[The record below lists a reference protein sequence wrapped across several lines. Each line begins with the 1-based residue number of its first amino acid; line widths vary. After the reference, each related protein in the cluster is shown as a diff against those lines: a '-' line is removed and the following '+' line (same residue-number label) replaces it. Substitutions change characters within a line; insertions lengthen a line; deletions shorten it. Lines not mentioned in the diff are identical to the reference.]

1 MGGGALY
8 TVYSSIYRV
17 FVHILDTLH
26 EYLLSNY
33 YMLCI
38 QFPPLQGGGHRF
50 KSCTAH
56 QGKSK
61 PPVVRVVFC
70 YVHSWLKP
78 GQGDGIDRPP
88 FLSHT
93 ILTYRQ
99 GRSVDMMRAHPDGN
113 GEDTNDS
120 HCGPSYSYVGKF
132 CFFIAFVLLNQ
143 TEAGTSC
150 PFKAIWSGYGRRSV
164 FFSAG

>member
-1 MGGGALY
+1 MSFPLWKRQLGQLAQLVEHRPYKAGA
-8 TVYSSIYRV
+8 TGSSPV
-17 FVHILDTLH
+17 LPTKENQNHP
-26 EYLLSNY
+26 
-33 YMLCI
+33 LCGW
-38 QFPPLQGGGHRF
+38 F
-50 KSCTAH
+50 
-56 QGKSK
+56 
-61 PPVVRVVFC
+61 FC

-132 CFFIAFVLLNQ
+132 CFFIAFVLSNQ